1 MAATATVEVDGSAIL
16 SLDGTDHKFAGT
28 SVETTRL
35 RIRELVAEYAA
46 KTGQPQTLKAH
57 DSTGTWQ
64 TIIHPDGRTEAVS
77 APAAGDAA
85 EPLIAAEE
93 PAKPEITCD
102 TSVRRSKVTSRVALS
117 AVGLLLIAC
126 AAAAAVTITSNPAP
140 VPTSAASSTGPLWT
154 VPENVTALAAAGAVV
169 AGTSDGSLALYE
181 GTTGKAIP
189 MQGKVAVPDAGLV
202 KAASGDGFTV
212 ISVSEGS
219 GVAVVQ
225 GTVHP
230 YEGKGAVL
238 DRGPVPVLVGGT
250 AQAKTFWV
258 FRDGVPVQVQPPE
271 RGNSLFGGLPGGGSI
286 WAAAGGKVTYVPASG
301 APRTVPLLPP
311 VPGATVGTW
320 LSVGEATA
328 TILWKAGNSHVLA
341 EHDTSAEGKGEI
353 KAKTA
358 LEDGDTVSTD
368 SGLTVLRHKDGTSE
382 AYPATGN
389 DQRCADPVITSKTL
403 WCPGPDSAW
412 RSGTAS
418 VHGQP
423 AAAGAGFALVFQD
436 SHTQVLPTTQPTK

>member
-1 MAATATVEVDGSAIL
+1 MAATATVEADGSAIL
-16 SLDGTDHKFAGT
+16 SLDGIDHKIGGT
-28 SVETTRL
+28 SVDTTRL
-35 RIRELVAEYAA
+35 RIRELVTEYAA
-46 KTGQPQTLKAH
+46 KTGQPQTLQAH

-77 APAAGDAA
+77 SRADAGPS
-85 EPLIAAEE
+85 ETLPAAEE
-93 PAKPEITCD
+93 SAEPEIPRD
-102 TSVRRSKVTSRVALS
+102 TSFRRFKVTSRVVLS
-117 AVGLLLIAC
+117 AAGGLLIAC
-126 AAAAAVTITSNPAP
+126 AVTAAVSITSNPAP
-140 VPTSAASSTGPLWT
+140 ATPPAATGTGPLWT
-154 VPENVTALAAAGAVV
+154 IPENVTALAAAGLVV

-181 GTTGKAIP
+181 GPTGKAIP

-202 KAASGDGFTV
+202 KAASGDGLTV
-212 ISVSEGS
+212 ISVSEAS

-258 FRDGVPVQVQPPE
+258 FNDGAPVQVQPPE

-301 APRTVPLLPP
+301 APRTIPLLPP
-311 VPGATVGTW
+311 VPGATVSTW
-320 LSVGEATA
+320 LSAGEATT

-368 SGLTVLRHKDGTSE
+368 SGLTVLHHKDGTSE
-382 AYPATGN
+382 AYPATAH
-389 DQRCADPVITSKTL
+389 DPRCADPVITSKTL

-418 VHGQP
+418 VPGQP
-423 AAAGAGFALVFQD
+423 AAAGAGFALIFQD
-436 SHTQVLPTTQPTK
+436 NHTQVLPTTQPTK